1 MFETAPPTSILQ
13 QPFELKFS
21 QPPKLPVYTG
31 SMFRGALGHALHK
44 LYCRCTSLHQHK
56 DDCLFSLLFIG
67 PKTEKWQATSPCFA
81 FSPLSSKQGTDNILF
96 GNIYLFGPA
105 INYQKEFLQAFCLA
119 CADGLTENKL
129 VAICHLLPL
138 QAIGYRPLADSISIQ
153 LTTPLFIKRKIN
165 GSPQVVTPEIFSFND
180 FLVALHRRLNTLS
193 LLYQTPQFSDLD
205 NWFKFCKQLTYSY
218 QLEYVSYSRFS
229 SKQRK
234 KIPIGGLMGTID
246 LSSNLSN
253 ELQVALQ
260 LGQCL
265 HIGGKAALGLGAYQ
279 LSNLI

>member
-1 MFETAPPTSILQ
+1 M
-13 QPFELKFS
+13 
-21 QPPKLPVYTG
+21 PKLPVYTG
-31 SMFRGALGHALHK
+31 SMLRGALGNALHK
-44 LYCRCTSLHQHK
+44 LYCRCTSAHQHK

-67 PKTEKWQATSPCFA
+67 PKTEKQQATSPCFA
-81 FSPLSSKQGTDNILF
+81 FSPLDSKQKTDNILF

-105 INYQKEFLQAFCLA
+105 INYQKEFLHAFCLA
-119 CADGLTENKL
+119 CADGFTEKNL
-129 VAICHLLPL
+129 PAICHFLPL
-138 QAIGYRPLADSISIQ
+138 QAIGYRPLADSINIQ

-165 GSPQVVTPEIFSFND
+165 GSPQVVTPEIFSFKD
-180 FLVALHRRLNTLS
+180 FLVALHRRLSALH
-193 LLYQTPQFSDLD
+193 LLYQTPAFNSLD
-205 NWFKFCKQLTYSY
+205 SWFKFCNQLTYSS
-218 QLEYVSYSRFS
+218 QLEYVNYSRFS

-234 KIPIGGLMGTID
+234 KIPIGGLMGKIE

-253 ELQVALQ
+253 ELQAALQ